1 MNIRDLKYI
10 VAVAELEHFSK
21 AAQECFV
28 SQPALSG
35 QIRKL
40 EDQLNVRLF
49 ERTKRAVRITPAGEQ
64 IIIHAKAILD
74 LVDQIEE
81 TAKAF
86 TDPFAG
92 LLRVGMI
99 PTIGPYLTPT
109 LLPAITR
116 GLPQLELK
124 LLEDITPIL
133 ERGLIE
139 GQIDAAFLA
148 TPTRDSRLTEI
159 SLYDEPFWVALP
171 NKHPLA
177 EQDIIDVYDIS
188 MEEILLLEDG
198 HCFRDQILSFCK
210 TALSTQPNFKTQ
222 NTSLTTILALVG
234 AGAGVTLVPAIS
246 LSGSWVTDS
255 GIALRREKTGSAF
268 RSVTLAFRKSFPRRV
283 LLDRLADIV
292 CAVVPDTVYPVKR

>member
-1 MNIRDLKYI
+1 M
-10 VAVAELEHFSK
+10 S
-21 AAQECFV
+21 
-28 SQPALSG
+28 S
-35 QIRKL
+35 
-40 EDQLNVRLF
+40 LF
-49 ERTKRAVRITPAGEQ
+49 ERTKRAVKITPAGEQ
-64 IIIHAKAILD
+64 IIILAKAILD

-99 PTIGPYLTPT
+99 PTIGPYLTPA

-133 ERGLIE
+133 ERGMIE

-198 HCFRDQILSFCK
+198 HCFREQILSFCK

>member
-21 AAQECFV
+21 AAQACFV

-49 ERTKRAVRITPAGEQ
+49 ERTKRAVKITPAGEQ
-64 IIIHAKAILD
+64 IIILAKAILD

>member
-10 VAVAELEHFSK
+10 VAVAELEHFTK
-21 AAQECFV
+21 AAQACFV

-35 QIRKL
+35 QIQKL
-40 EDQLNVRLF
+40 EDRLNVQLF
-49 ERTKRAVRITPAGEQ
+49 ERTKRAVKITPAGEQ

-81 TAKAF
+81 TAKSLS
-86 TDPFAG
+86 DPFAG
-92 LLRVGMI
+92 LMRVGMI
-99 PTIGPYLTPT
+99 PTIGPYLTPA
-109 LLPAITR
+109 LLPAVTR

-124 LLEDITPIL
+124 LSEDITPIL
-133 ERGLIE
+133 ERELIE

-159 SLYDEPFWVALP
+159 SLYDEPFWIALP

-177 EQDIIDVYDIS
+177 EQDMIDVYDIS
-188 MEEILLLEDG
+188 MEEFLLLEDG

-268 RSVTLAFRKSFPRRV
+268 RSVILAFRKSFPRRV

>member
-10 VAVAELEHFSK
+10 VAVAKLEHFSK

-198 HCFRDQILSFCK
+198 HCFREQILSFCK

-292 CAVVPDTVYPVKR
+292 CAIVPDTVYPVKR